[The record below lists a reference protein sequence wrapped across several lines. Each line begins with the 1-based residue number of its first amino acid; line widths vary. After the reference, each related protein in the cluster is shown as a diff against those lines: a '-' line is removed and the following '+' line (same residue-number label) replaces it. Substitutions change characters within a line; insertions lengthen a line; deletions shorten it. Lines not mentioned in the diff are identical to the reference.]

1 MILALAAVL
10 ALQDPTYDTIFLET
24 GTRTDHIE
32 AKDLNG
38 DGKPDLV
45 IQNGRD
51 LQIFLQ
57 KDGTYSPK
65 PQQGV
70 RLDPTVFLW
79 TFGTLDGQTHPAIFA
94 AGSRGI
100 QALPFDGSTFGTAR
114 DLVVHPSMFE
124 GTCADGRA
132 PLFAAF
138 APDLDKDGRSELLLF
153 QTDEIFV
160 MKQLPGGEF
169 RCLQKL
175 PVPMDVVTL
184 VPWAPHQKLTETVGV
199 PILSF
204 GDTDGDGRMDIA
216 YYREEAI
223 GIFRQQANGTFQVG
237 DSKDLTLDKKR
248 RRANRFL
255 QFDVPPRVADFN
267 GDGILDIVLIYPSK
281 GRAHVYYGRP
291 GRSDWTQADQVMNV
305 ADGWSTGIY
314 LEDLGGRKKL
324 DLVMGVVRK
333 FGITEGIQVFL
344 SGKVDLELH
353 IYPMQDDGRF
363 SKDPV
368 QELKFSIPFS
378 FHVTRDSA
386 SLDLVFRPNFSGDYN
401 RDGLKDMLVRVDEK
415 TLKIYPGVKDKII
428 DNTPSGTIT
437 MSPPDGV
444 STTEPFVADLNG
456 DGISDV
462 ILKHVLINPLR
473 HVLELKLSK

>member
-10 ALQDPTYDTIFLET
+10 ALQDPNYDTIFLET
-24 GTRTDHIE
+24 GARTDHIE
-32 AKDLNG
+32 VKDLNG
-38 DGKPDLV
+38 DGKPDLI

-57 KDGTYSPK
+57 KDGTYSTK
-65 PQQGV
+65 PQQV
-70 RLDPTVFLW
+70 LRLDPSVFLW
-79 TFGTLDGQTHPAIFA
+79 TFGLLNGQTHPSILA

-100 QALPFDGSTFGTAR
+100 QDIPFDGTTFGAAR

-124 GTCADGRA
+124 GTCSDGHA
-132 PLFAAF
+132 PLFTNF

-153 QTDEIFV
+153 QADEIFV
-160 MKQLPGGEF
+160 MKQGDSGEF

-175 PVPMDVVTL
+175 PIPMDVATL
-184 VPWAPHQKLTETVGV
+184 VPWASHQKLTETIGV

-216 YYREEAI
+216 YYKEEAI
-223 GIFRQQANGTFQVG
+223 GIFRQQENGRFLAA
-237 DSKDLTLDKKR
+237 DSKDLTTDKKR
-248 RRANRFL
+248 RPRNRFL

-267 GDGILDIVLIYPSK
+267 GDGILDIALIYPSK
-281 GRAHVYYGRP
+281 GRVHVYYGRP
-291 GRSDWTQADQVMNV
+291 GRTDWKEPDQVMNV

-314 LEDLGGRKKL
+314 LEDLSGRGKL

-353 IYPMQDDGRF
+353 IYPMQDDGRY

-386 SLDLVFRPNFSGDYN
+386 SLDLVFRPNFNGDYN
-401 RDGLKDMLVRVDEK
+401 KDGLKDMLVRVDEK
-415 TLKIYPGVKDKII
+415 TLKIYPGVKDRVIS
-428 DNTPSGTIT
+428 NTPSGTIL
-437 MSPPDGV
+437 MNPPDGV

-456 DGISDV
+456 DGVSDV
-462 ILKHVLINPLR
+462 LLKHVLMNPLR